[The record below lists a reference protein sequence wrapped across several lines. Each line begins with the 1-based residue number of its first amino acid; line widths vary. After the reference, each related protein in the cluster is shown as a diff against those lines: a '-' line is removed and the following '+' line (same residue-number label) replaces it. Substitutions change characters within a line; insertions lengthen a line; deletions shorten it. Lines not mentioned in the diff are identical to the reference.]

1 MSDRPSLPPLHRS
14 EAFFEDLPQRPA
26 PSQPR
31 QPRGPAR
38 APRRSRLMPSL
49 LWAAPLL
56 LAVLGAVASAL
67 VLVA

>member
-26 PSQPR
+26 PRP
-31 QPRGPAR
+31 
-38 APRRSRLMPSL
+38 PRRRTRGTPAL
-49 LWAAPLL
+49 LWAAPLAV
-56 LAVLGAVASAL
+56 AVLGAVASAL